1 MVIVEYSSNNSGGGW
16 WLDDKDWKAL
26 EDAGWTVEWERDNPF
41 RKQVNGL
48 DADGERFLGAL
59 ATRAHKAFHS
69 LNEGIAEWER
79 ITGEWSEDEGCECC
93 GQPHYFYEF
102 DPEMYEGIRQRRKDV

>member
-1 MVIVEYSSNNSGGGW
+1 MVIVEYSSNNSGGSW

-26 EDAGWTVEWERDNPF
+26 EDAGWAVEWLKDDPF
-41 RKQVNGL
+41 YRKYGV
-48 DADGERFLGAL
+48 DEDGRWLGAL
-59 ATRAHKAFHS
+59 AKRAHKAFHS

-102 DPEMYEGIRQRRKDV
+102 DPEMFESILQRRRGD